1 MGQALVFL
9 LLFPLPNLICRCL
22 LLPISSK
29 GGGNVLSYYII
40 ICEKIDNIQILNKYG
55 SPC

>member
-29 GGGNVLSYYII
+29 GGGNII